1 MKRSDVVK
9 GECKSAY
16 AASTLQG
23 ITPVKGKASFLRYP
37 QTKNFSITQ
46 HQDS

>member
-16 AASTLQG
+16 AAWTLQG
-23 ITPVKGKASFLRYP
+23 ITPVKGKA
-37 QTKNFSITQ
+37 
-46 HQDS
+46 